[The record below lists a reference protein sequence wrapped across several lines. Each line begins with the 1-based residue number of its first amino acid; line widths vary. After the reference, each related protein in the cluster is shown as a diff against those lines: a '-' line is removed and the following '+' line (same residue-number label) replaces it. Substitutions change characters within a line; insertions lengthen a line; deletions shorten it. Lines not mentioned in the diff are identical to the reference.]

1 MALRI
6 VTDSTCDLPKSFITE
21 MGVTVLPCNLH
32 IGDKTLLDGI
42 DITSEEFYKRLAQ
55 GGPAPTT
62 SQPSVGAFLDAY
74 NKIGRPG
81 DEILSL
87 HISAKLS
94 GTYNSAFQAAKE
106 AQTKAKIEV
115 VDGMTVSLGLGIL
128 VREVATMAKRG
139 ATLAQA
145 KVFLSKEIPNITC
158 YCSVDTLEYLVRGGR
173 ASRVQGFF
181 GSLLDI
187 KPIISVRDGEVH
199 PVDRVRTRKRML
211 ARLVEMA
218 GEAKG
223 LRALGVMHSACED
236 EAEALADQ
244 LGQYFPRNEILIREF
259 TPVMGAHLGPR
270 AIGMGMW
277 KGGAA

>member
-1 MALRI
+1 MALKI
-6 VTDSTCDLPKSFITE
+6 VTDSTCDLPKSLIAE
-21 MGVTVLPCNLH
+21 LGVTVLPCNLH

-55 GGPAPTT
+55 GGPAPST
-62 SQPSVGAFLDAY
+62 SQPSVGAFLDVY

-106 AQTKAKIEV
+106 AQTKAKIAV
-115 VDGMTVSLGLGIL
+115 VDGMTVSLVLGIL
-128 VREVATMAKRG
+128 VREAAKIAKQGGTLKQATDF
-139 ATLAQA
+139 LAR
-145 KVFLSKEIPNITC
+145 EIPNIVC
-158 YCSVDTLEYLVRGGR
+158 YCSVDTLDYLVRGGR

-223 LRALGVMHSACED
+223 LRALGVMHSACAD
-236 EAEALADQ
+236 EAAALADE
-244 LGQYFPRNEILIREF
+244 LGRHFPRKEVLICEF
-259 TPVMGAHLGPR
+259 TPVMGAHLGPK

-277 KGGAA
+277 KGEAA